1 MKKHIISF
9 FVLLIAVNGFAQDVT
24 QCHTSATD
32 KFAMF
37 ASNREFNKTHLNPRV
52 YTHVSDEG
60 GKMIK
65 FKTPDG
71 QEANGYIIENPK
83 KTNNWILVFQEWWGL
98 NDNVKRES
106 EKLYK
111 DLGNVNVLALDMYD
125 GKVATDRETAGKYM
139 GEFKQDRGN
148 AIIKGALAYAGGTA
162 KIGTIGWCFGGGE
175 SMQAALL
182 SGSQAVACVMYYGMP
197 EENMD
202 RLKGLSGDV
211 LFVFAAKDKWIN
223 QDVVTKFENNMKSA
237 GKKLTVKK
245 YDADHGFANPSNPIY
260 DKSATEDAYK
270 NSLEFLKARLK

>member
-1 MKKHIISF
+1 
-9 FVLLIAVNGFAQDVT
+9 
-24 QCHTSATD
+24 
-32 KFAMF
+32 
-37 ASNREFNKTHLNPRV
+37 
-52 YTHVSDEG
+52 
-60 GKMIK
+60 
-65 FKTPDG
+65 
-71 QEANGYIIENPK
+71 
-83 KTNNWILVFQEWWGL
+83 
-98 NDNVKRES
+98 
-106 EKLYK
+106 
-111 DLGNVNVLALDMYD
+111 
-125 GKVATDRETAGKYM
+125 
-139 GEFKQDRGN
+139 
-148 AIIKGALAYAGGTA
+148 
-162 KIGTIGWCFGGGE
+162 
-175 SMQAALL
+175 MQAALL